1 MPDDIRPDDIR
12 PGGIHIEPLDQR
24 KVSQRRKRYSE
35 QLPQQLGQIP
45 GEWRELLARW
55 VRRGGNSRWET
66 LRNDAGLTN
75 IQMAQSL
82 LDWLLRE
89 GWATVVEQ
97 RQHGGWWPQSVE
109 LRSLP
114 QLRATLGISDKIQDA
129 QRWLAAREE
138 LQACCRETLAP
149 ALLAL
154 DELPVQRALARHDLI
169 AALQRWQDAQQCG
182 TRRDFALFARN
193 DTKGISE
200 AEWNWLEQTLDL
212 AEFRIERHTPLL
224 LISASLALNTP
235 RGQLDLASCAGF
247 AALTPDTLQS
257 ATSASVT
264 TASGA
269 MGRWQLVENRT
280 SFERVARQREHDT
293 GVIWLPGFPPGWWR
307 KAVGQLLDLA
317 PAPAHI
323 ACDPDPAGIAIALKA
338 AELWQQRGLVWQ
350 PWKMAADD
358 LAALRARKPLT
369 EADKLQLGAL
379 HQATALPA
387 QLAGLAEWMLEHG
400 EKGEQEGY
408 L

>member
-1 MPDDIRPDDIR
+1 MPDDIR

-24 KVSQRRKRYSE
+24 KVSQRRKRFSD

-45 GEWRELLARW
+45 GEWRELLVRW

-109 LRSLP
+109 LRNLP
-114 QLRATLGISDKIQDA
+114 QLRAALGISDKIQDA
-129 QRWLAAREE
+129 QRWQAARAE
-138 LQACCRETLAP
+138 LHSCCGETLAP

-154 DELPVQRALARHDLI
+154 DELPVQRALARHGLI
-169 AALQRWQDAQQCG
+169 AALQRWQDTQQCG
-182 TRRDFALFARN
+182 TRRDFALSARN

-257 ATSASVT
+257 SAS
-264 TASGA
+264 ASGA
-269 MGRWQLVENRT
+269 ISHWQLVENRT
-280 SFERVARQREHDT
+280 SFERIARLREHDT

-317 PAPAHI
+317 PAPALI

-338 AELWQQRGLVWQ
+338 AELWQQRGIAWL
-350 PWKMAADD
+350 PWKMSATD

-369 EADKLQLGAL
+369 EVDKFQLASLQQEGP
-379 HQATALPA
+379 LPA
-387 QLAGLAEWMLEHG
+387 PLAGLMKWMLEHG